1 MAQPESPEL
10 AAALVP
16 YQLKLYSYNEE
27 ELAIW
32 FHLIEAQ
39 FATMGIKSEKIKYA
53 NDLANLP

>member
-1 MAQPESPEL
+1 MAQLDSPEL
-10 AAALVP
+10 TTALVP
-16 YQLKLYSYNEE
+16 YQLKLYPYDKE

-32 FHLIEAQ
+32 FRLIEAQ